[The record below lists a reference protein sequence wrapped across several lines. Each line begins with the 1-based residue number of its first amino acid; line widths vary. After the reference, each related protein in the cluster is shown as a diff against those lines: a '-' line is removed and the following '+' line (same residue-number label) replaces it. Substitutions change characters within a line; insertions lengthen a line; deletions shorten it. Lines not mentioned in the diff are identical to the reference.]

1 MPLKGKCV
9 GSEIHAACSIKINP
23 WEKLAKGEKR
33 LVAEGL
39 ISLCL
44 VSSRGLE
51 ENNLKSTIIIIEGTL
66 AGRYVM
72 CLKCKWNDC
81 CSNIGSRL
89 TYN

>member
-1 MPLKGKCV
+1 MQN
-9 GSEIHAACSIKINP
+9 IKINP
-23 WEKLAKGEKR
+23 WEKELKRASSDEKR

-39 ISLCL
+39 ISLYL
-44 VSSRGLE
+44 VSRTLRT
-51 ENNLKSTIIIIEGTL
+51 NLTIIIEGTL
-66 AGRYVM
+66 AARYVM

>member
-44 VSSRGLE
+44 VSSRVEILSEVHNYYYRG
-51 ENNLKSTIIIIEGTL
+51 
-66 AGRYVM
+66 
-72 CLKCKWNDC
+72 
-81 CSNIGSRL
+81 NISWKVCDVSEM
-89 TYN
+89 